1 MNRPLVILGTVLALA
16 GLALM
21 ISVFTQSAGP
31 DPGVGS
37 VAQIE
42 QRSET
47 GWPSYAWP
55 IVAGLTLAIG
65 AACIM
70 IGMNRWQQRT

>member
-21 ISVFTQSAGP
+21 ISVFTQSVGH
-31 DPGVGS
+31 DPVGN
-37 VAQIE
+37 VPQLE
-42 QRSET
+42 QRQDT
-47 GWPSYAWP
+47 GWASYAWP

-65 AACIM
+65 AGCIM